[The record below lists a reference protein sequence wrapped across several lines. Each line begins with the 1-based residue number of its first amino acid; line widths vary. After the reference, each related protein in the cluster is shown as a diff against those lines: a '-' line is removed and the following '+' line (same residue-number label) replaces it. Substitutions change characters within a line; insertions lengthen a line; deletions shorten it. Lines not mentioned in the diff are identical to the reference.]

1 MEKNKPILSPDDE
14 SQITSDLNSR
24 AKTPVDG
31 FLPSEESRK
40 GAENYRQAAKPKSR
54 FLRLIPPIIIILIA
68 LGLYFFIDLTA
79 ISDWSRG
86 RSFEPTRQMQTII
99 TDLDLTPIGS
109 RIFTATHPTLKN
121 NPAFTDH
128 CGENNEGVSI
138 IGCYA
143 AGNIFIKH
151 VTDPDL
157 DGILES
163 TAAHELLH
171 AVWARLDEP
180 TRKQLAVELDRIY
193 SSNLDLL
200 GDRLKNYEEQRW
212 HDELHSIIG
221 TEFTN
226 IGTTLSAHYNQYFNN
241 RSRIVAF
248 WTAYNSKFQ
257 ILREKSEALHAQII
271 DLKDQIDIAT
281 ARYESGVDQ
290 LNADIADFRRRAESG
305 GFSGN
310 PTAFYREQNA
320 LNARVDEFNAL
331 FVRINDQI
339 TQVNTLIEEY
349 NANSA
354 SLNELNQAISSPTPI
369 PTV

>member
-1 MEKNKPILSPDDE
+1 MPKNNKP
-14 SQITSDLNSR
+14 N
-24 AKTPVDG
+24 
-31 FLPSEESRK
+31 
-40 GAENYRQAAKPKSR
+40 R
-54 FLRLIPPIIIILIA
+54 FLRLLPPIIIIIIA
-68 LGLYFFIDLTA
+68 LGLYFFVDFTA

-86 RSFEPTRQMQTII
+86 LSFEPTKQMRAII
-99 TDLDLTPIGS
+99 ADLDLTPVGA
-109 RIFTATHPTLKN
+109 RIFNSTHPTLKN

-171 AVWARLDEP
+171 AVWARLDDP
-180 TRKQLAVELDRIY
+180 TREQLAIELDRIY
-193 SSNLDLL
+193 SRNLDLL
-200 GDRLKNYEEQRW
+200 GDRLKSYEESRW

-221 TEFTN
+221 TEFKSV
-226 IGTTLSAHYNQYFNN
+226 GTTLSAHYDQYFSN
-241 RSRIVAF
+241 RPKIVAF
-248 WTAYNSKFQ
+248 WTAYNSKFK

-271 DLKDQIDIAT
+271 DLKDQIDTAT

-305 GFSGN
+305 AFNSN
-310 PTAFYREQNA
+310 PSAFYREQNA
-320 LNARVDEFNAL
+320 LNARVDEFNTL

-339 TQVNTLIEEY
+339 TQVNALIEEY

-354 SLNELNQAISSPTPI
+354 TLNELNQAISSPTPI